1 MLIEQELR
9 EVSASLL
16 ALKKRFPGA
25 FSSENHAQLTRAIKC
40 VHFILEDF
48 EKERL
53 SRAARSE

>member
-25 FSSENHAQLTRAIKC
+25 FSPENHAQLTLAIKS
-40 VHFILEDF
+40 VHSILEDF

-53 SRAARSE
+53 SRSARSE